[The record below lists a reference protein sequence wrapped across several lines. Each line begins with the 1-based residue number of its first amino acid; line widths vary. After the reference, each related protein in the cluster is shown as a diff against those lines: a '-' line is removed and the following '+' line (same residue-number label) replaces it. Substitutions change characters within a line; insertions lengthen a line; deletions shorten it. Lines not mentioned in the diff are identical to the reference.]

1 MSLITASQV
10 VLELPSGDRAQAT
23 RALAQTLVDGGR
35 VTDLDQFLADVT
47 KREELMATGLPGGIG
62 IPHCRSAAVAEP
74 SLAFGRS
81 SAGIDWGAEDGP
93 ATLVFLIAAP
103 EGGGEDHL
111 AILAKLARKLMRAD
125 FKDALRSAATEQE
138 VVAIIEEQVV
148 NA

>member
-10 VLELPSGDRAQAT
+10 VLELPAGDRAQAT